1 MRIRQILSTFAFVLL
16 LAAPAD
22 GPARAEGAAADAAA
36 DAYAQARAA
45 MVSRIL
51 LYGRSLQQRTGRK
64 LPDARVLDAM
74 RKVPRH
80 EFVPARFRPHAYRD
94 TPLPL
99 GHGQSLSQPFIIA
112 LMTDLGRVR
121 RTDVVFETGTG
132 AGYHT
137 AILALLA
144 RRVVSVE
151 VIAPLALKA
160 SAALRRLGYA
170 NAAVHLGDG
179 YYGWKAG
186 GPYDVMIIKE
196 AVDDIPPPLLAQ
208 LKPGGRMVVPIGP
221 RDGTQILT
229 LVEKGADGRLRHTRI
244 LPVRFTPLQGG
255 ERI

>member
-1 MRIRQILSTFAFVLL
+1 MSSALSAQQYAAARKAMVARILQH
-16 LAAPAD
+16 
-22 GPARAEGAAADAAA
+22 ARAL
-36 DAYAQARAA
+36 R
-45 MVSRIL
+45 RHN
-51 LYGRSLQQRTGRK
+51 GRK
-64 LPDARVLDAM
+64 LPDARVLAVM
-74 RKVPRH
+74 GKVPRH
-80 EFVPARFRPHAYRD
+80 EFVPVKLRRYAYLD

-99 GHGQSLSQPFIIA
+99 GHGQSLSQPFLIA

-137 AILALLA
+137 AVLATLA

-160 SAALRRLGYA
+160 SATLKRLGYA

-186 GPYDVMIIKE
+186 APYDVMVVKE
-196 AVDDIPPPLLAQ
+196 AVGHIPPPLLRQ
-208 LKPGGRMVVPIGP
+208 LKPGGRMVIPIGP
-221 RDGTQILT
+221 RDGTQQLT
-229 LVEKGADGRLRHTRI
+229 LVEKGRDGKLRERNI
-244 LPVRFTPLQGG
+244 MPVRFTPMQGG